1 MKKSYIV
8 FWFDTTQNKLM
19 SQVYYTEHD
28 ANHIADIINSN
39 KVWYMKNATITVV
52 E

>member
-1 MKKSYIV
+1 MKRFIV
-8 FWFDTTQNKLM
+8 FWFDTVQNKLM
-19 SQVYYTEHD
+19 SQVCYTEQG
-28 ANHIADIINSN
+28 ANLIADIVNSN

>member
-8 FWFDTTQNKLM
+8 IWFDTVDNKNM
-19 SQVYYTEHD
+19 SQVYNMECD
-28 ANHIADIINSN
+28 ANRIADIINSN